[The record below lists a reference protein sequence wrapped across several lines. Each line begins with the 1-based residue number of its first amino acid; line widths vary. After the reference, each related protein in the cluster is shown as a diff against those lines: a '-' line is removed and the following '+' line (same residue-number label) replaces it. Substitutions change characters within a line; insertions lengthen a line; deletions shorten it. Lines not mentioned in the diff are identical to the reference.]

1 MNKDNN
7 VFADELEH
15 TSTIVAS
22 DKEHSWPST
31 DEAETEHQ
39 EMPPPFSKNAQV
51 NVFDYEVSNFDD
63 EKQRQEMQEIGGTR
77 FLDNGT
83 ANKAAMNE
91 SSNVNSQWNPASED
105 TDAHIEH
112 AK

>member
-7 VFADELEH
+7 VFADEVEH
-15 TSTIVAS
+15 ASTIVPR
-22 DKEHSWPST
+22 DQEHSWPST
-31 DEAETEHQ
+31 DEAETKHQ

-63 EKQRQEMQEIGGTR
+63 EKPGQEMQEIVGTR
-77 FLDNGT
+77 LLDNGT

-91 SSNVNSQWNPASED
+91 SSNVDSQWNPASED
-105 TDAHIEH
+105 TSAHIEH